1 MRLLLIFCCFRR
13 RTSGWDESFSSM
25 IVGERR
31 QIIVPPE
38 LGYGSVGAGSVIPGG
53 ATLYFDVELIKLN

>member
-1 MRLLLIFCCFRR
+1 MPRVPPHLSPFR
-13 RTSGWDESFSSM
+13 SFPLPAQ
-25 IVGERR
+25 R